1 MHEFSGF
8 DYSIQT
14 FKDIT
19 CQKESEVR
27 IYTEFIWFNCQT
39 FLQLKS
45 NFNCISETTCI
56 SKTKALQYT
65 QNKKT
70 F

>member
-27 IYTEFIWFNCQT
+27 IYTELIHMV
-39 FLQLKS
+39 
-45 NFNCISETTCI
+45 
-56 SKTKALQYT
+56 
-65 QNKKT
+65 
-70 F
+70 